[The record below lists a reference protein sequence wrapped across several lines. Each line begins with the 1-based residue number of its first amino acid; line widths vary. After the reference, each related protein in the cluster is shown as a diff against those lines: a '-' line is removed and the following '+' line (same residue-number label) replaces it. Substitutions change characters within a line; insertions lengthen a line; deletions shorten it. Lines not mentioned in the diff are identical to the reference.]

1 MKLNQDT
8 TISQIPKNVNATQ
21 KAQWTELATTSV
33 VNVLAKNG
41 SLVTSVPNVLLS
53 ITDSPIAKLACAP
66 LTVQKT
72 TFATP
77 TLVIVTAKLKPLVEI
92 TARNAQPDILDTP
105 IVTVITTQII
115 NNDFSC
121 LSSFQNVFV
130 MPKDQLMILAMM
142 SLASALADPTLP
154 V

>member
-77 TLVIVTAKLKPLVEI
+77 TLVIATAKLKPLVEI

-105 IVTVITTQII
+105 IVTVIETQI
-115 NNDFSC
+115 NF
-121 LSSFQNVFV
+121 
-130 MPKDQLMILAMM
+130 
-142 SLASALADPTLP
+142 
-154 V
+154 